1 MGKQQ
6 KKHPHPTGLH
16 DIEWQKPDFLFQRFG
31 NFTVKKKQ
39 CSKIFWS
46 LDVITME
53 QF

>member
-16 DIEWQKPDFLFQRFG
+16 DIEWQKPDFLFQRFR

-39 CSKIFWS
+39 CSKIF
-46 LDVITME
+46 
-53 QF
+53 